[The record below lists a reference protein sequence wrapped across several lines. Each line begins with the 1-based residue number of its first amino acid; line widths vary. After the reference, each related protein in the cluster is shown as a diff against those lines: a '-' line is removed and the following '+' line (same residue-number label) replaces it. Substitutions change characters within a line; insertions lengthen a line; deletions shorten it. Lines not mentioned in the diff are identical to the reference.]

1 MNEYCF
7 PKSVIASRGVV
18 ADPLLIRQPLQ
29 VGLREEQ
36 ITAFAKGDY
45 VILDFGVELC
55 GGVRILTHLGKNVPV
70 RIRFGESMSECCSD
84 LGGKQN
90 ATNDHSLRDFT
101 VLLQDYSDMTF
112 GNTGFRF
119 VRLDF
124 SGRVKLK
131 SALPMID

>member
-55 GGVRILTHLGKNVPV
+55 GGVRILTHLGKTFP
-70 RIRFGESMSECCSD
+70 FG
-84 LGGKQN
+84 
-90 ATNDHSLRDFT
+90 
-101 VLLQDYSDMTF
+101 
-112 GNTGFRF
+112 F
-119 VRLDF
+119 V
-124 SGRVKLK
+124 SGR
-131 SALPMID
+131 A